1 MALIWLIAIILLA
14 LLEMSTM
21 ALVSIWFIFGA
32 VAAMLASL
40 MGMDL
45 LAQLMIFVAVST
57 LLLILTRPLVKKFL
71 QTRRVRTNADRTI
84 GEKAVVIEE
93 INNIAARGQVK
104 IFGQIWSARSADEGV
119 IIPEGRVVEVTAIS
133 GNKLIV
139 KMVD

>member
-1 MALIWLIAIILLA
+1 VALIWLIAIILLA